1 MTATT
6 ALETLTEALASPTK
20 PHPKPWPGPVS
31 GSHRMGY
38 EGPGVPLYSLRG
50 ARQAIRERWRRR
62 VHANTTLTFSAW
74 AVAIVLADH
83 GNRDGTCIYPSQER
97 LADELNLATGTIS
110 RGVCEL
116 EDAGYLRVKRSK
128 PRQDCETGHFTRGD
142 TNRYTLCV
150 PPQGAAERGVKGRRK
165 KRRGCPAAARRAA
178 QERRRA
184 ETLARLTEA
193 VGVEEAQRLAG
204 SAALGAFRPGR
215 NDACTCGSGAKTKAC
230 CGAER
235 GPGGAGQPAASVPPT
250 GAGELTS
257 LPAAAPLHEVD
268 LERLGHQAEEKADE
282 SPADTDQAVALEEGA
297 NPWSVLKDA
306 HRGLL
311 ERRSRHA
318 P

>member
-1 MTATT
+1 MSAAAATAP
-6 ALETLTEALASPTK
+6 EALTSPTK
-20 PHPKPWPGPVS
+20 PPPKPCPGPVP

-97 LADELNLATGTIS
+97 LAAELNLATGTIS

-128 PRQDCETGHFTRGD
+128 PRQDCETGRFARAD
-142 TNRYTLCV
+142 TNRYTLTV
-150 PPQGAAERGVKGRRK
+150 PPEGATERAIKGRRK
-165 KRRGCPAAARRAA
+165 KRHGCPADSRRAA

-184 ETLARLTEA
+184 ETLARLAES
-193 VGVEEAQRLAG
+193 VGKEEAQRLAD
-204 SAALGAFRPGR
+204 SPALGAFRPGR
-215 NDACTCGSGAKTKAC
+215 NDSCTCGSGAKTKAC
-230 CGAER
+230 CEIQR
-235 GPGGAGQPAASVPPT
+235 GPGGTGQPAASVPPT

-257 LPAAAPLHEVD
+257 LPTAAPLHEVD
-268 LERLGHQAEEKADE
+268 LERLGHEAEVKADE

>member
-1 MTATT
+1 MSVATAVDEPSLSSG
-6 ALETLTEALASPTK
+6 AP
-20 PHPKPWPGPVS
+20 PKPWPGPVP

-38 EGPGVPLYSLRG
+38 EGPGVPLYALRG

-74 AVAIVLADH
+74 VVAIMLADH

-97 LADELNLATGTIS
+97 LAQELNLSTGTVS
-110 RGVCEL
+110 RAVCEL
-116 EDAGYLRVKRSK
+116 EDAGFLRVKRSK
-128 PRQDCETGHFTRGD
+128 PRQDCETGRFARAD
-142 TNRYTLCV
+142 TNRYTLTV
-150 PPQGAAERGVKGRRK
+150 PPEGASERAILGRRK
-165 KRRGCPAAARRAA
+165 KRRGCPADSRRAA

-184 ETLARLTEA
+184 QTLARLAAT
-193 VGVEEAQRLAG
+193 VGEEEAQRLAD
-204 SAALGAFRPGR
+204 SPALGAFRPGR
-215 NDACTCGSGAKTKAC
+215 NDLCTCGSGAKTKAC
-230 CGAER
+230 CETER
-235 GPGGAGQPAASVPPT
+235 GPGATGQPVGSVPPT

-257 LPAAAPLHEVD
+257 LPTAAPLHEVD
-268 LERLGHQAEEKADE
+268 LERLGHEAEVKADE

-311 ERRSRHA
+311 EGRSRHA